1 MRNTSEI
8 IGFSH
13 AVELL
18 LSFEIFF
25 MELCLFLENLSVPF
39 QSTFGMKKRRRGC
52 DLELDLACI
61 VLDATRFAIL
71 SLLQSPFSSILP
83 LFLFLPLL
91 LRLVNSWREVWHHP
105 LDLEIQLDLE
115 ELVLVLE
122 LAPN

>member
-52 DLELDLACI
+52 DLELDL
-61 VLDATRFAIL
+61 DATRLAIL